1 MKITYAKEDSGKMFE
16 YHINNIDELAKHIL
30 EAWSYEECV
39 YVIKKNKPQDI
50 FLIFDPYETLDNN
63 NDWLESYGLGI
74 GEGKEY
80 YELYN
85 IETMEIYKELN

>member
-1 MKITYAKEDSGKMFE
+1 MKITYAKEDSGQMFE
-16 YHINNIDELAKHIL
+16 YHVNSVDELAKHVL
-30 EAWSYEECV
+30 EAWNYEECL
-39 YVIKKNKPQDI
+39 YIIKENKPQDI

-63 NDWLESYGLGI
+63 NDWLESHGLGI